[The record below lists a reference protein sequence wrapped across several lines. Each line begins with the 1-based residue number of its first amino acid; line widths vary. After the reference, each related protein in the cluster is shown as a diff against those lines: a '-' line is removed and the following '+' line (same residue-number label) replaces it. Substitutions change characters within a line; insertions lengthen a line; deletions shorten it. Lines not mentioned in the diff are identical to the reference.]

1 MDKVEIRKLE
11 IAEFGLLEDML
22 YEAIFQ
28 SDENNLI
35 PREVVN
41 APEVRVY
48 IDNFGRQ
55 KDDYCLVADFN
66 GKIVGA
72 VWVRILAGK
81 IKGFGY
87 IDDKTPEFAISLFE
101 EYRGRGIGT
110 ELMRKM
116 IEYLKNKG
124 YSQTSL
130 SVQKEN
136 YAVNLYKKLGFK
148 IVKETSEEYKM
159 LLNLK

>member
-148 IVKETSEEYKM
+148 IVGETSEEYKM